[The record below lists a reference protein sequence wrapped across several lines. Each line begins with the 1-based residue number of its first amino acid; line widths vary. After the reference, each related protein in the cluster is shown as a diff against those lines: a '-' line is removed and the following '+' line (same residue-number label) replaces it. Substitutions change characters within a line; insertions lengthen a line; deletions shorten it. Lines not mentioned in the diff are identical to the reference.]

1 MSVLLYF
8 RWFFKPRK
16 GLKKMKKT
24 VTSLLVSS
32 LILTSVASAQ
42 EIKKTDYDINSV
54 TAKCVYAENF
64 SPGSCYKKIFKYWG
78 QCTLPSI
85 PGIGEDVPE
94 TDTDISV
101 PENNLPENDNN
112 LPQGDNNIPENNI
125 PENETVNQFALEVLE
140 LVNKERAAAGLK
152 ALTLD
157 ASLSKVAENHSLD
170 MAKNNYF
177 SHTNLKGQS
186 PFDRLKNAGISYS
199 TAGENI
205 AMGQKTPQ
213 SVVSGWMNS
222 SGHRANILNSNFGKM
237 GLGTA
242 PNNSGGYYW
251 TQIFTN

>member
-1 MSVLLYF
+1 MFQVVFL
-8 RWFFKPRK
+8 PRK

-24 VTSLLVSS
+24 VTSLVVSS
-32 LILTSVASAQ
+32 LILASVASAQ

-54 TAKCVYAENF
+54 TTKCVYAENF
-64 SPGSCYKKIFKYWG
+64 SPGSWYKKVLKYWG

-85 PGIGEDVPE
+85 PGDSEDVPE

-112 LPQGDNNIPENNI
+112 IPEVDTNVPENNIPGGDNNIPENSI
-125 PENETVNQFALEVLE
+125 PENETVNQFALEVLA

-186 PFDRLKNAGISYS
+186 PFDRLRNAGISYS

-205 AMGQKTPQ
+205 AMGQKTP
-213 SVVSGWMNS
+213 
-222 SGHRANILNSNFGKM
+222 
-237 GLGTA
+237 
-242 PNNSGGYYW
+242 
-251 TQIFTN
+251 